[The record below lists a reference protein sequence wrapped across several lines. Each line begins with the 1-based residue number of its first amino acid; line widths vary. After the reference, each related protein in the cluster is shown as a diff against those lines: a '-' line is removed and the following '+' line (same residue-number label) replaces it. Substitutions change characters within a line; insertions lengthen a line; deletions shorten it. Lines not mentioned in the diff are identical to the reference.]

1 MDDRLI
7 QQATAW
13 WQESLDTKQRVLSS
27 PEIMGQLAQ
36 VALWCVDACQSGRKV
51 LFMGNGGSAADAQHL
66 AGELVSRFNYDRP
79 GLASFAL
86 TVDTSVLTAIGNDY
100 GYERLFARQVQACG
114 QAGDVLIGMSTSG
127 KSPNLM
133 RAFEEARGKGLKTVA
148 LTGETGG
155 DMLSLVDL
163 CVRVPSRSTPR
174 IQECHITLGHIVCG
188 LVEQMIFPQQA

>member
-1 MDDRLI
+1 VATWCT
-7 QQATAW
+7 QAC
-13 WQESLDTKQRVLSS
+13 L
-27 PEIMGQLAQ
+27 
-36 VALWCVDACQSGRKV
+36 SGRKV

-114 QAGDVLIGMSTSG
+114 QEGDVLIGMSTSG
-127 KSPNLM
+127 RSPNVM
-133 RAFEEARGKGLKTVA
+133 RAFEEARAKGLRTVA

-155 DMLSLVDL
+155 DMLPLVDV
-163 CVRVPSRSTPR
+163 CIRVPSTSTPR

-188 LVEQMIFPQQA
+188 LVEQLVFPQEAAK

>member
-13 WQESLDTKQRVLSS
+13 WQESLDTKQAVLNS

-36 VALWCVDACQSGRKV
+36 IALWCVDACQSGRKV

-86 TVDTSVLTAIGNDY
+86 TVDY

-133 RAFEEARGKGLKTVA
+133 RAFEEARSKGLKTVA

-174 IQECHITLGHIVCG
+174 IQECHITLGHIICG